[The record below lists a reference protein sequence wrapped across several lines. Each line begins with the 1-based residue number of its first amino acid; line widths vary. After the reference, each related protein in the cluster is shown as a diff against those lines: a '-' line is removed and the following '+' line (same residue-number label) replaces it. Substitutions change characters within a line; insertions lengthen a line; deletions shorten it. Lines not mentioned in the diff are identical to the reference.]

1 MNRRLPAYLAI
12 GLCLALLGCNTA
24 KVTRQSDVGNVPAGR
39 PAIVYVSD
47 FDLDVGDI
55 QSGSGV
61 ASVLAARPLGGGILP
76 HPFGL
81 LPQSKETT
89 ARKLV
94 DLMATSLVKD
104 LQADGFQAQRIQSDR
119 PVPTNGWLL
128 RGIFTQVDEGN
139 RLRRAIIGFGAGKT
153 DMQVETTLD
162 DLSRGPPQ
170 PFYQVDTSAQS
181 GKMPGA
187 IVTMNP
193 AIAAARFVLAGGDL
207 DRNTRDTA
215 AQIAKSV
222 AARVP
227 K

>member
-1 MNRRLPAYLAI
+1 MGI
-12 GLCLALLGCNTA
+12 CLALLGCNTA
-24 KVTRQSDVGNVPAGR
+24 KVTHQSDVGAVPAGR
-39 PAIVYVSD
+39 PVIVYVAD

-81 LPQSKETT
+81 LPQSKEST

-94 DLMATSLVKD
+94 DLMATSLIKD
-104 LQADGFQAQRIQSDR
+104 LQSAGFQAQRITSEAII
-119 PVPTNGWLL
+119 PTDGWLL

-153 DMQVETTLD
+153 DLQVETTLD
-162 DLSRGPPQ
+162 NLSLGPPQ
-170 PFYQVDTSAQS
+170 PFYQVDTTAQS

-193 AIAAARFVLAGGDL
+193 AMAAARFVLAGGDL
-207 DRNTRDTA
+207 DRNTKDTA